1 MQRITITIDDD
12 LLDVVDALTQQRGY
26 DSRSE
31 AFRDIV
37 REVANRQQAKTSN
50 APCIAVLGYV
60 FDYGTRDLA
69 QRLTRLQHEHHDMFA
84 ANMRVPLDHTSCLEV
99 SALRGPAQAVQHV
112 ADEISTQRG
121 VRHANL
127 HVVPVK
133 VSDHPH
139 RHDAGGAPHQHI
151 QA

>member
-12 LLDVVDALTQQRGY
+12 LLEVVDALKCQRGY

-37 REVANRQQAKTSN
+37 RDVANREQAQESN
-50 APCIAVLGYV
+50 ALSIAVLSYV
-60 FDYGTRDLA
+60 FDYETRDLA

-84 ANMRVPLDHTSCLEV
+84 ANMRVPLDHTSCLEL
-99 SALRGPAQAVQHV
+99 SALRGSSQAIRGL
-112 ADEISTQRG
+112 ADTITTQRG
-121 VRHANL
+121 VRHASL
-127 HVVPVK
+127 HIVPVK
-133 VSDHPH
+133 VSSTPH
-139 RHDAGGAPHQHI
+139 RHEEGGTPHAHI

>member
-12 LLDVVDALTQQRGY
+12 LLEVVDALKRQRGY
-26 DSRSE
+26 ESRSE

-37 REVANRQQAKTSN
+37 RDAANRERAED
-50 APCIAVLGYV
+50 ADAMCIAVLSYV
-60 FDYGTRDLA
+60 FDFETRDLA
-69 QRLTRLQHEHHDMFA
+69 QRLTRVQHDHHDMFA
-84 ANMRVPLDHTSCLEV
+84 ANMRVALDHSSCLEI
-99 SALRGPAQAVQHV
+99 SALRGPSHV
-112 ADEISTQRG
+112 IQEVSDEITTQRG

-133 VSDHPH
+133 ISSKPH
-139 RHDAGGAPHQHI
+139 RHEAGGVPHEHL

>member
-12 LLDVVDALTQQRGY
+12 LLEVIDALTQRRGY
-26 DSRSE
+26 ESRSE

-37 REVANRQQAKTSN
+37 RDVANGEMVQTSN
-50 APCIAVLGYV
+50 AMCIAVLSYI
-60 FDYGTRDLA
+60 FDYETRDLA
-69 QRLTRLQHEHHDMFA
+69 QRLTHLQHAHHDMFA
-84 ANMRVPLDHTSCLEV
+84 ASTRIPLDHTSCLEL
-99 SALRGPAQAVQHV
+99 SALRGSARAIQTL

-127 HVVPVK
+127 RIIPVK
-133 VSDHPH
+133 LSAESH
-139 RHDAGGAPHQHI
+139 RHEIGGTSHQHI

>member
-12 LLDVVDALTQQRGY
+12 LLEVVDALTRQRGY

-37 REVANRQQAKTSN
+37 REVANREQAKTSN

-60 FDYGTRDLA
+60 FDYATRDLA
-69 QRLTRLQHEHHDMFA
+69 QRLTRLQHEHHDIFA

-99 SALRGPAQAVQHV
+99 SVLRGPAPAIQHV

-121 VRHANL
+121 VRHASL

-133 VSDHPH
+133 VSGTQHSH
-139 RHDAGGAPHQHI
+139 ETGGIPHQHI

>member
-12 LLDVVDALTQQRGY
+12 LLDVVDALTQERGY

-37 REVANRQQAKTSN
+37 REVANREQVRTSN

-84 ANMRVPLDHTSCLEV
+84 ANMRVPLDHASCLEV
-99 SALRGPAQAVQHV
+99 STLRGAALSVQHV

-121 VRHANL
+121 VRHASL
-127 HVVPVK
+127 HVIPVK
-133 VSDHPH
+133 ISGHPH
-139 RHDAGGAPHQHI
+139 RHESGGAPHQHI